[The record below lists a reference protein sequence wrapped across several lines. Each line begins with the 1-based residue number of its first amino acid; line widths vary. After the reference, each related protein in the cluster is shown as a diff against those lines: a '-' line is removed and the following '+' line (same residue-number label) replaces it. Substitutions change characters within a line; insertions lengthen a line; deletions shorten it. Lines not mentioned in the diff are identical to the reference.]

1 MFGKIFGNDDN
12 EETEESTDLSEADS
26 IQAPQS
32 QEPEQSVNPNMES
45 QQVSESVPDESE
57 SESEYA
63 TEPVE
68 REIDLAED
76 EPEEMLDVK
85 KEIKNFDPENP
96 NYSVDFDPK
105 TAETQMDR
113 ELMIFSKEGEG
124 PFTGAWPR
132 AMFEQGYKN
141 PEAAT
146 WIGYVSS
153 TRTGLREVPVAHNAW
168 FRHAA
173 IFGTTGYGKT
183 TLLKNLMVQW
193 AWDGWGFCFIDPKG
207 DGVTELM
214 QEIPAH
220 RLDDVIWIDP
230 SPTHSDRVVGINFM
244 EPGAVDDPRQFAEE
258 VESIIDDLRNIVKNE
273 SYWGPKM
280 DGIMSNI
287 ARGMIQSDKP
297 YTLID
302 MYYILLDEKYR
313 ELFVAEVDDP
323 AVQRYTKVI
332 SEEMD
337 QSDLDPLLRRLQR
350 MVENRVTREIIAH
363 REATVNLK
371 DAVEQGKII
380 LVKNDIDS
388 GDIKTM
394 VSTGIMRRVWAAIKS
409 RTGTDEDTRTPF
421 FMIIDEFD
429 DVVSEDADV
438 EKMLSKARSMRM
450 SVTLCCQQPSQL
462 PRSIRKS
469 IFGNCDNLLAL
480 NPNEPDDASHIMK
493 RFGDYDATDLTN
505 LGRFKMFTRIM
516 VSNSQSEP
524 FLTNTFPD
532 YPPLRTEEAAYNAIE
547 ASLKK
552 YGRQRLDPVKAVE
565 DVIIGK
571 EEYGM
576 DENSLL
582 GEGEEGE
589 DGDSSGQMGSAA
601 ASAANNDMGAR
612 AEEGKEATAE
622 DISEQQILES
632 ILAIEIRNP
641 DREYI
646 PLDEVKGEIER
657 RAGDT
662 GYQSISANIFEQLPD
677 RFCTTER
684 HSGEQVV
691 KLKPAGRSRVFSQDT
706 GSAATGGGNDHRYV
720 LKRAYKS
727 FTRAGF
733 IVERPTQ
740 GGEALPDAIAD
751 LPMDMSASSYQA
763 AQRKMEK
770 LRRDWPDAAKIS
782 GGSDLNIE
790 AETTTIEKPKQTLR
804 NLKKALEKERKCIFA
819 IKDTTAKYD
828 YIAKHGE
835 TAIKILT
842 DPPCIAGTDDDGRRR
857 FYNQSSKLE
866 VADNVYALRPADSGR
881 HAYWWEDKGG
891 ISIYGTDNEHPL
903 AEFANAE
910 ETNNPTKQSV
920 PAYYHYDRSNNLF
933 IVTVNED
940 NGETKTLEYNDK
952 DNFKEDWKP
961 IRPPFVPE
969 YEFPR
974 MPEDDDWM
982 IVVYPDDD
990 KPLPPLHL
998 QYNGY
1003 DRNGDLDVTL
1013 KPLLSEDE
1021 ENWNPQALEE
1031 YVDDVSKLP
1040 DYEQQTIS
1048 DTDETNDET
1057 ETDTETD
1064 TETRTQ
1070 STTRDEPEPE
1080 SSVTEE
1086 TEETVE
1092 EPIDDDDE
1100 NETTEPAND
1109 TDTQDDD
1116 DDEDVPNFF
1125 GSNDEIVELEP
1136 KKAGEVNKNDDEE
1149 DDEVSDADESSD
1161 DEETDTDSPPT
1172 SNTESQTDNNIEDSS
1187 NADTEQEK
1195 HNTDSSNN
1203 SQETPSTEQEKTGTS
1218 ETVNVKESKEYEYE
1232 KRNPTN
1238 TDWLLKTTSPLKK
1251 SDYHLI
1257 DPQTDRNRAIITG
1270 KDTSTKTLTMCDR
1283 NVKPP
1288 LEETDSNKVDEL
1300 NVCKNCLQ
1308 RLQTR
1313 QKSQTTGTTREDTQT
1328 DEEETDEIENAWD
1341 TEFATQQRN
1350 TQIDDT

>member
-1 MFGKIFGNDDN
+1 MFDKIFGRNNGD
-12 EETEESTDLSEADS
+12 ETDESSDLSEAES
-26 IQAPQS
+26 IQPPQ
-32 QEPEQSVNPNMES
+32 ETPEETPEQSVETES
-45 QQVSESVPDESE
+45 SGPVEIESTPQPEPRQQESGPR
-57 SESEYA
+57 
-63 TEPVE
+63 E
-68 REIDLAED
+68 REIELEED

-85 KEIKNFDPENP
+85 KEIANFDPNNP
-96 NYSVDFDPK
+96 NYAVEFDPT

-113 ELMIFSKEGEG
+113 ELMIFSKKGEG

-132 AMFEQGYKN
+132 AMFEQGYTN

-302 MYYILLDEKYR
+302 MYYILLDERYR

-323 AVQRYTKVI
+323 AVKRYTKVI

-371 DAVEQGKII
+371 DAVEEGKII

-409 RTGTDEDTRTPF
+409 RTGTDEETRTPF

-532 YPPLRTEEAAYNAIE
+532 YPPLRSEEEAYNAIE

-576 DENSLL
+576 DEESLL
-582 GEGEEGE
+582 GEGN
-589 DGDSSGQMGSAA
+589 DSDADDTSGSKPMGSAA
-601 ASAANNDMGAR
+601 ATAANKEMGAR
-612 AEEGKEATAE
+612 ADEGSTATAE

-641 DREYI
+641 DKEYI
-646 PLDEVKGEIER
+646 PLNDVKEEIER

-677 RFCTTER
+677 RFCTTES

-770 LRRDWPDAAKIS
+770 LRRDWPDAAQIS
-782 GGSDLNIE
+782 GGSDINIE

-804 NLKKALEKERKCIFA
+804 NLKKALEKERKCVFA
-819 IKDTTAKYD
+819 IKDTTEDYG

-842 DPPCIAGTDDDGRRR
+842 DPPCIAGTDDEGRRR

-881 HAYWWEDKGG
+881 HAYWWEDTGRG
-891 ISIYGTDNEHPL
+891 SISIYGTENSKPL
-903 AEFANAE
+903 ATFDNAE
-910 ETNNPTKQSV
+910 QANNPTKQNV
-920 PAYYHYDRSNNLF
+920 PAYYHYDRSNDLF
-933 IVTVNED
+933 IVTINED

-952 DNFKEDWKP
+952 DNFKQDWKP

-974 MPEDDDWM
+974 MPENDDWM

-998 QYNGY
+998 EYNGY

-1021 ENWNPQALEE
+1021 ETWNPKALEE

-1040 DYEQQTIS
+1040 DYNQETLNDS
-1048 DTDETNDET
+1048 VEKDTQEVEESTTDTSVENDT
-1057 ETDTETD
+1057 TPSNNTQSETDTPPTTKEQETESQEGEESTTD
-1064 TETRTQ
+1064 TDNNSE
-1070 STTRDEPEPE
+1070 DN
-1080 SSVTEE
+1080 
-1086 TEETVE
+1086 
-1092 EPIDDDDE
+1092 DD
-1100 NETTEPAND
+1100 
-1109 TDTQDDD
+1109 
-1116 DDEDVPNFF
+1116 DVPNFF
-1125 GSNDEIVELEP
+1125 GSNNIVEVEP
-1136 KKAGEVNKNDDEE
+1136 NKAGQASDEE
-1149 DDEVSDADESSD
+1149 NNEENKTNEEVEEVEEVEEQKKEESNENKSD
-1161 DEETDTDSPPT
+1161 T
-1172 SNTESQTDNNIEDSS
+1172 NTEPQTT
-1187 NADTEQEK
+1187 TETY
-1195 HNTDSSNN
+1195 NY
-1203 SQETPSTEQEKTGTS
+1203 ET
-1218 ETVNVKESKEYEYE
+1218 
-1232 KRNPTN
+1232 RNPTEIA
-1238 TDWLLKTTSPLKK
+1238 WLLKTTSPLKN

-1257 DPQTDRNRAIITG
+1257 DPTTERNKSIITG
-1270 KDTSTKTLTMCDR
+1270 HDTERKTLTLCNR

-1288 LEETDSNKVDEL
+1288 LEEHKSSDIDDL
-1300 NVCKNCLQ
+1300 NICKNCVQ
-1308 RLQTR
+1308 RHKTR
-1313 QKSQTTGTTREDTQT
+1313 EKAHTTGTTTDDTKSD
-1328 DEEETDEIENAWD
+1328 DEETKEVEDEWE

-1350 TQIDDT
+1350 NQID